1 MPKTSTIPD
10 EPPIGVATLARRYSL
25 KPATIREWFRSGVL
39 AGRNERGRWSTS
51 WDAVFAFEGAP
62 GSSRR
67 EARDRAKQPL
77 ITVET
82 IAARHERTTDTVRGW
97 LRRNRISG
105 IKIMGEWYAD
115 ASALRDFE
123 DRLRP

>member
-1 MPKTSTIPD
+1 MPKTTPILD

-51 WDAVFAFEGAP
+51 WDAVFAFEGRLAP
-62 GSSRR
+62 PVG

-77 ITVET
+77 ITVEA

-105 IKIMGEWYAD
+105 LKIMGEWYAD

-123 DRLRP
+123 TRLRP